1 MIGTKI
7 YRLNR
12 IMVVV
17 LEELNDEIVLHPTEA
32 GLLTENFIEVVSRYL
47 YILNERITLHVLHHI
62 IYALHYIAL

>member
-17 LEELNDEIVLHPTEA
+17 LEELNDDIVLHPTVA

-47 YILNERITLHVLHHI
+47 YILNECIT
-62 IYALHYIAL
+62 